1 MIITC
6 PNCNKKFKIDPT
18 LIPEDGRDLK
28 CGSCDHVWLYKVE
41 DVSSM
46 RLTLDENFDN
56 NDIEPD
62 DIEKK
67 KDHEFK
73 KDQLAST
80 KLIEKEKVEKKTK
93 KITEEHKLVSE
104 DKKKNTISKFFSL
117 LVVFVIS
124 LIALVILVDTLKT
137 PLIKIFPDLE
147 VILFHLFE
155 TLKDIKLFIIDL
167 Y

>member
-41 DVSSM
+41 DVSSIP
-46 RLTLDENFDN
+46 LTLNENVDN
-56 NDIEPD
+56 NE
-62 DIEKK
+62 IEKK
-67 KDHEFK
+67 NDNEFK
-73 KDQLAST
+73 KDQLVSKKIT
-80 KLIEKEKVEKKTK
+80 DKEEKTK
-93 KITEEHKLVSE
+93 KIIEKQKSIFE
-104 DKKKNTISKFFSL
+104 DENRNNGSKFFSYL
-117 LVVFVIS
+117 IVLIIS
-124 LIALVILVDTLKT
+124 LIALVILLDTLKT
-137 PLIKIFPDLE
+137 PLISIFPGLE
-147 VILFHLFE
+147 VILFNLFE